1 MFSGCDS
8 MVKALIKILLHISE
22 SKYPR
27 TYKYVTLAL
36 MPLFFLLFMKWGWA
50 IILNYTG
57 LLQGLNESVWVKS
70 QNRAW
75 HTGNPTCISYCY
87 NYCFFVMLFR
97 RTLLF
102 HMHEKLFGGGVFC
115 EDKMLVATNYFLLL
129 CVC

>member
-1 MFSGCDS
+1 

-57 LLQGLNESVWVKS
+57 LLQRLNESV
-70 QNRAW
+70 
-75 HTGNPTCISYCY
+75 
-87 NYCFFVMLFR
+87 
-97 RTLLF
+97 
-102 HMHEKLFGGGVFC
+102 
-115 EDKMLVATNYFLLL
+115 
-129 CVC
+129 